1 MKVHVKLRQIEMA
14 GGEEKILAD
23 TRGLLN
29 GERLLYP
36 EDTGIMH
43 TVTFGAEEIILERK
57 ADVNSRTEL
66 RKRGGKGKSIVVSEY
81 GSLEFETE
89 LYRYE
94 KDDGFCLIGYR
105 VLSSGDTV
113 LDQILIWEI
122 TPVS

>member
-1 MKVHVKLRQIEMA
+1 MKVHVKLRQIAMP

-94 KDDGFCLIGYR
+94 KDDEFCLAGYR

>member
-1 MKVHVKLRQIEMA
+1 MKVHVRLRQIIMP

-23 TRGLLN
+23 TGGLLN

-66 RKRGGKGKSIVVSEY
+66 RKRGGRGKSIVVSEY

-94 KDDGFCLIGYR
+94 KDDGFCLAGYR
-105 VLSSGDTV
+105 VLSCGDTV